1 MKFNPFL
8 IINLLLGLIIC
19 IGLGLTIFLVV
30 QDVKI
35 IGAYIVSVLFIL
47 FPGTILYGLN
57 FGFNISEKTIKKQD
71 EKQEIVTFDSNG
83 ICYKLPLFDTIQFMG
98 WKTIETVLYTNYQ
111 SDDNAQFV
119 FHLTHPTV
127 QTMTENPSFL
137 NRIFPFLSRNKK
149 EITIQ
154 DDCKGFYE
162 IPKMLETYLINTN
175 TIDLTTDY
183 RKGTLVNSKTTIKG
197 NSIKTEQHW
206 KPHNF
211 HAREQ
216 VIFDKYNRSFE
227 QIQRRET

>member
-8 IINLLLGLIIC
+8 IINLLLGLFIC
-19 IGLGLTIFLVV
+19 IGLGLTIFMIV

-35 IGAYIVSVLFIL
+35 IGAYVVSVLFIL

-57 FGFNISEKTIKKQD
+57 FGFTISAKTIKKQD
-71 EKQEIVTFDSNG
+71 EKQEIVTFDTNG
-83 ICYKLPLFDTIQFMG
+83 IWYKLPLFDTIQFMS

-119 FHLTHPTV
+119 FHLTHPPV
-127 QTMTENPSFL
+127 QTMTENPWFL

-162 IPKMLETYLINTN
+162 IPKMLETYLIDTN

-183 RKGTLVNSKTTIKG
+183 RTGTLVGSKTTIKG
-197 NSIKTEQHW
+197 NMIKTEERW
-206 KPHNF
+206 KPNNNYE
-211 HAREQ
+211 REQ

-227 QIQRRET
+227 QI